1 LELIDTHTHIYL
13 EHFDKDREQVLKNA
27 RSRHVKKLLMPNIDS
42 HSIRPMMEVAR
53 LSEGYCLPMM
63 GLHPT
68 SVKPAFEAELEIIES
83 WLEKESFVAIGES
96 GIDLY
101 WDRSFLKQQ
110 IISFRRHAELALE
123 HDLPLV
129 IHARNSLEEIF
140 DVLDEF
146 KGSKLRGVFHC
157 FPGNVAQAEKAV
169 SMGFVL
175 GIGGV
180 VTYKNSIMAEVV
192 RQVDIRH
199 LLLETD
205 SPYLSP
211 VPKRGKRNESAFL
224 TYIAEKVGELKN
236 LSPEEVAGITTQ
248 NARAMFRI
256 E

>member
-1 LELIDTHTHIYL
+1 MELIDTHTHIYL
-13 EHFDKDREQVLKNA
+13 NHFDKDREQVLENA
-27 RSRHVKKLLMPNIDS
+27 RSRHVKKLLMPNIDI

-53 LSEGYCLPMM
+53 ISDGYCLPMM

-68 SVKPAFEAELEIIES
+68 SVKPAFEAELEIIEG
-83 WLEKESFVAIGES
+83 WLEKESFVAVGES

-101 WDRSFLKQQ
+101 WDRSFLNQQ
-110 IISFRRHAELALE
+110 IISLRRHAELALKY
-123 HDLPLV
+123 DLPLV

-140 DVLDEF
+140 QVLEEF

-157 FPGNVAQAEKAV
+157 FPGDVVQAQKAV
-169 SMGFVL
+169 GMGFVL

-180 VTYKNSIMAEVV
+180 VTYKNSGMAEVV
-192 RQVDIRH
+192 RQMDMKY

-205 SPYLSP
+205 SPYLPP

-224 TYIAEKVGELKN
+224 SFIAEKVGELKN
-236 LSPEEVAGITTQ
+236 LAPEEVARITTQ
-248 NARAMFRI
+248 NARSMFRI